1 MALNRLRIA
10 GLVLLCAVTFSCGQ
24 SKNWQ
29 AQQES
34 SLNLPLEA
42 AMDRIDVLIAQRE
55 WLAARAE
62 MTIVLE
68 AINRNRPLYG
78 SQTRGDLDKRFKT
91 QAERLVKG
99 MQESR
104 TNRSKLHRPRSP
116 ATGSQVIG

>member
-10 GLVLLCAVTFSCGQ
+10 GLGLLCAVTFSCGQ

-42 AMDRIDVLIAQRE
+42 AMDRIDVLIAQEE

-62 MTIVLE
+62 MTLVLE
-68 AINRNRPLYG
+68 AINRNRHLYG
-78 SQTRGDLDKRFKT
+78 SQTRADVEKRFRT

-99 MQESR
+99 IQESR
-104 TNRSKLHRPRSP
+104 PNRSKLRRPRSP
-116 ATGSQVIG
+116 MTVSQVIA